1 MVQATEACA
10 SAAACDDNSDEIAY
24 LNAVPDQ
31 VEAEYLAHK
40 DKVFFMGFS
49 NGAAMSHR
57 VACELSDRVTGIVAP
72 SGATS
77 FANG

>member
-10 SAAACDDNSDEIAY
+10 SAATCQDNSDDIAS
-24 LNAVPDQ
+24 LKAVLDE
-31 VEAEYLAHK
+31 VEAEYLAHT
-40 DKVFFMGFS
+40 DKVFSMGFS

-57 VACELSDRVTGIVAP
+57 VACELSDRVTGIVAA